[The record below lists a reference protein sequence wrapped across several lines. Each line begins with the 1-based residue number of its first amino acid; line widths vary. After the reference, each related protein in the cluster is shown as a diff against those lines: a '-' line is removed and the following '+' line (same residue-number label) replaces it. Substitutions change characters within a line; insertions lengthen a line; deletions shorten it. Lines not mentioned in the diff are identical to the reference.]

1 MVGAA
6 SCTSRIVIV
15 ATEALPGLTNT
26 ATRTTLGTSSCRSR
40 SRLATTSLAKKI
52 NASGV
57 AARPGE
63 VGDKTKLNR
72 VFTDTEDDR
81 DACCRS
87 FGCKRGC
94 GANRGDHGHLSAD
107 QVGHQCRQ
115 AIVLSLQPVVLD
127 RHVLAFDVAGF
138 IEAFAKPGHVARVG
152 IGRPGSD
159 EPDHRQRRLLR
170 ARRERPS
177 RYTAADKCDEFP
189 PPHGAYPK
197 AKDHGRSIAGVGVD
211 QWRASQQKGRPL
223 TGLGHRSRTAVDAP
237 SAPCSEISATD
248 RAATIQLEPNAS
260 GPVYLRGKIGRASC

>member
-6 SCTSRIVIV
+6 SCTSRIVIA

-26 ATRTTLGTSSCRSR
+26 ATRTTLGASSCRSR

-115 AIVLSLQPVVLD
+115 AIVLGLQPVVLD

-138 IEAFAKPGHVARVG
+138 VEAFAKRGHVARVG
-152 IGRPGSD
+152 LGRPVSD
-159 EPDHRQRRLLR
+159 KPDHGYRRLLR
-170 ARRERPS
+170 ARREWPREG
-177 RYTAADKCDEFP
+177 RAAEECDEVAP
-189 PPHGAYPK
+189 SHGIARRGQSVPK
-197 AKDHGRSIAGVGVD
+197 GSVV
-211 QWRASQQKGRPL
+211 ASQQNGTRK
-223 TGLGHRSRTAVDAP
+223 
-237 SAPCSEISATD
+237 
-248 RAATIQLEPNAS
+248 
-260 GPVYLRGKIGRASC
+260 